1 MPGKPSKAIII
12 GAGIAG
18 PVVALLLKRHGVDAE
33 VFEAWPRSSGTGGG
47 LQIAPNGMRVLAA
60 AGLASKVIHRG
71 SVAASFEFFS
81 ESGVRLGAINRDMER
96 RFGHPAVNLRRGVL
110 NEVILRAAESD
121 GVRVNWEKRLVGI
134 EDHPNAPIIAHFA
147 DGSAAEADFLIGADG
162 VHSAVREYVAPNSP
176 RPVDSGLVGFGGFV
190 PESSFEG
197 PGPEADLVGTLGR
210 SGFFGYGRCSPNADV
225 MWWSTLPAPRG
236 LDAAM
241 FRAMS
246 QETIRSFLAR
256 FHAGWHSPI
265 PGILAAARNIIV
277 TAEPEFG
284 PLPCWSRGRALV
296 IGDAAHPTS
305 PHAGQGASLAL
316 EDAMVL
322 ARLLAKKRDVTEV
335 FYHFERD
342 RRPRTDRIVALARR
356 NGNSKREFSGATA
369 WLRDRML
376 GLLMPVA
383 ARSMDFMYAYDACA
397 AVSGIDAKDAA

>member
-1 MPGKPSKAIII
+1 MPGKPSKAIVI

-18 PVVALLLKRHGVDAE
+18 PVAALLLNRQGVDTE
-33 VFEAWPRSSGTGGG
+33 IFEARPRSNGTGGG

-60 AGLASKVIHRG
+60 VGLGSQIIHRG

-81 ESGVRLGAINRDMER
+81 ESGVRLGAINREMEQ
-96 RFGHPAVNLRRGVL
+96 RFGHPAVNLRRAAL
-110 NEVILRAAESD
+110 NELILSAAESD
-121 GVRVNWEKRLVGI
+121 GVRVNREKRLVGI

-147 DGSAAEADFLIGADG
+147 DGSASEADLLIGADG
-162 VHSAVREYVAPNSP
+162 VHSAVRQYVAPNSP
-176 RPVDSGLVGFGGFV
+176 GPADSGLVGFGGFV
-190 PESSFEG
+190 PELSLEG
-197 PGPEADLVGTLGR
+197 PGPERNLVGTLGR
-210 SGFFGYGRCSPNADV
+210 SGFFGYGRCSPNADL

-236 LDAAM
+236 MDAAM

-246 QETIRSFLAR
+246 QETLRSFLAR

-265 PGILAAARNIIV
+265 PEILAAARNIMV
-277 TAEPEFG
+277 TAELEFA
-284 PLPCWSRGRALV
+284 PLPCWSRGRALL

-322 ARLLAKKRDVTEV
+322 GRLLVKKRDAAEL
-335 FYHFERD
+335 FYHFEQV

-356 NGNSKREFSGATA
+356 NGNSKREFTATTA

-383 ARSMDFMYAYDACA
+383 AKSMNFMYAYDACTA
-397 AVSGIDAKDAA
+397 ASGADAAHAA